1 MLFEENELFL
11 YALTAFLSYLLGSIA
26 TGRIVTKL
34 AHTEDLS
41 KIGSGNIGAT
51 NVLRTGRKDLAL
63 FTLIGD
69 CAKGFIVVFIAQ
81 RYYGADISMVITASI
96 GVFLGHLFPLYW
108 GFKGGKGVATYI
120 GIILALNW
128 SLALIFCA
136 IWLLLALLS
145 RYSSLAALGASLITS
160 CISFMIAPFIFAL
173 LISMLTGF
181 LWIMHRHNIK
191 RLLQGA
197 ESKIHLKSNK

>member
-1 MLFEENELFL
+1 MLFEENELLL

-197 ESKIHLKSNK
+197 ESKIHLK

>member
-96 GVFLGHLFPLYW
+96 GVFLGHIFPLYW